1 MYIWNP
7 VWGKQIVD
15 LPVPEVVDTVMKD
28 GKKLG
33 LSVGEEAELYLR
45 LRNETPTLLVH
56 RLESPM
62 KSSEVLINS
71 MSDPVEW
78 EESWT
83 EKVLERINR
92 KSQRKKAFVF
102 LSKKSSAIRKLKNL
116 PANAG
121 LLIFDVELLSLRGV
135 PKDLVV
141 RNPEDRIW
149 TVRRKSASEIVESLL
164 EKPTNLLVINKIERR

>member
-1 MYIWNP
+1 
-7 VWGKQIVD
+7 
-15 LPVPEVVDTVMKD
+15 
-28 GKKLG
+28 
-33 LSVGEEAELYLR
+33 
-45 LRNETPTLLVH
+45 
-56 RLESPM
+56 
-62 KSSEVLINS
+62 

-102 LSKKSSAIRKLKNL
+102 LSRKSSAIRKLKNL

-164 EKPTNLLVINKIERR
+164 EKTTNLLVINKIERR